1 MDDIFVVTI
10 VKGQQDLFENLS
22 GHLFTEE
29 LSFNDAVE
37 ELAAS
42 TQPKQGR
49 ESLGTYSVT
58 K

>member
-37 ELAAS
+37 ELTAS
-42 TQPKQGR
+42 TQPMQGR
-49 ESLGTYSVT
+49 ES
-58 K
+58 